1 MQIKGIIL
9 GILLLLYFLVVWLLP
24 YILGII
30 ISVIVIFLIRKI
42 TVEKDQEVRRKVY
55 IIVIVVCGCLSVTL
69 APLWYKYAS
78 ERPNDT
84 YVKMKEI
91 NDKQNLIGL
100 SQEQIIELLGEP
112 YGDKDADRY
121 YYDAGKITN
130 YITGGTNDFYHLEI
144 VFNGNGIVKSTSIE
158 LVV

>member
-9 GILLLLYFLVVWLLP
+9 GILILLYFLVVVFLP

-30 ISVIVIFLIRKI
+30 ISVIVICLMRRKI
-42 TVEKDQEVRRKVY
+42 VEKNQDFRKIVY
-55 IIVIVVCGCLSVTL
+55 IVIVICGCISVTL

-78 ERPNDT
+78 ERPNNT

-91 NDKQNLIGL
+91 NDDQSLIGL
-100 SQEQIIELLGEP
+100 SKEQIVELLGDP
-112 YGDKDADRY
+112 YGNKDADSY

-130 YITGGTNDFYHLEI
+130 YLLFGLRDSYELRVVFDENYI
-144 VFNGNGIVKSTSIE
+144 VISTSIRK
-158 LVV
+158 VA